1 MKSRKGETAPP
12 PAPGRPGPGPE
23 RTGHGRLMAVPQ
35 GGRGLDPA
43 QLHRL
48 EQAFRQWVQDSP
60 RADVRRSRRRILLI
74 FLLIRYTG
82 AKLQEV
88 LALNPLRDLEV
99 RRPSAVFGKSAPGS
113 TRPPREVQLP
123 ETLLQELQAAL
134 KDLAAPEAPAD
145 FFKVDPG
152 HVRRKFYE
160 RAAACGFPKELGG
173 PDALRKSRAVELMQ
187 NQVPLPVVQKI
198 LGHSTPNLTASL
210 VSFSD
215 ADIQRATRFF
225 LDRESRRRTSA
236 RNSFFGKISA
246 IRRGDIQTQVELG
259 TIGGHRVT
267 TVITNDSLARLGLQP
282 GMLISAE
289 VKAPWV
295 WLQKGE
301 PEPAC
306 SAENKFQGIVKRLII
321 GRVTT
326 EYVVNLADG
335 TELCSVVSSAGRRRL
350 ALHEGDPVWVM
361 FNSFAVVL
369 HLD

>member
-1 MKSRKGETAPP
+1 
-12 PAPGRPGPGPE
+12 
-23 RTGHGRLMAVPQ
+23 
-35 GGRGLDPA
+35 
-43 QLHRL
+43 
-48 EQAFRQWVQDSP
+48 
-60 RADVRRSRRRILLI
+60 
-74 FLLIRYTG
+74 
-82 AKLQEV
+82 
-88 LALNPLRDLEV
+88 
-99 RRPSAVFGKSAPGS
+99 
-113 TRPPREVQLP
+113 
-123 ETLLQELQAAL
+123 
-134 KDLAAPEAPAD
+134 
-145 FFKVDPG
+145 
-152 HVRRKFYE
+152 
-160 RAAACGFPKELGG
+160 
-173 PDALRKSRAVELMQ
+173 
-187 NQVPLPVVQKI
+187 
-198 LGHSTPNLTASL
+198 
-210 VSFSD
+210 
-215 ADIQRATRFF
+215 
-225 LDRESRRRTSA
+225 
-236 RNSFFGKISA
+236 
-246 IRRGDIQTQVELG
+246 LG